1 MPALN
6 VALVTARP
14 ARGLDEDEPP
24 LNMALQK
31 AGCNVQ
37 ITEWD
42 DSKVDWASF
51 DIALLR
57 SAWDYAERVSEFLVW
72 VDKASKVTHVL
83 NPLAVVR
90 WNTDKHYLAQLSKA
104 GVAIV
109 PSTFVE
115 PGEDPGE
122 AIRGFLAVHAH
133 AELVVKPAI
142 GAGSRDTAR
151 HRRGE
156 LGPAVAHVRR
166 LLDDQRSVL
175 LQPYLER
182 VDRDGETALMFFE
195 GRFSHAIR
203 KGPLLPP
210 GGTATT
216 ELFAAETITSR
227 VPGADEMRLAQQV
240 VAAVPFG
247 TPLYARIDLIR
258 DGKGAPCL
266 LELELT
272 EPSLFFAHAAE
283 SAEKFT
289 AAVLRWFQRQGK
301 QGIA

>member
-6 VALVTARP
+6 IALVTARP

-24 LNMALQK
+24 LHLALQK

-37 ITEWD
+37 IAEWD
-42 DSKVDWASF
+42 DAKIDWASF
-51 DIALLR
+51 DLALLR
-57 SAWDYAERVSEFLVW
+57 SAWDYAERVVEFLAW
-72 VDKASKVTHVL
+72 VERASRLTHVL
-83 NPLAVVR
+83 NPLQVVR
-90 WNTDKHYLAQLSKA
+90 WNTDKHYLVQLNNA
-104 GVAIV
+104 GVPIV

-115 PGEDPGE
+115 PGEDASR
-122 AIRGFLAVHAH
+122 AIQAFLAVHAH
-133 AELVVKPAI
+133 AEIVVKPAI

-156 LGPAVAHVRR
+156 PGPAVAHVRR
-166 LLDDQRSVL
+166 LLDAHRSVL
-175 LQPYLER
+175 LQPYLDR

-216 ELFAAETITSR
+216 GLFAAETITPR
-227 VPGADEMRLAQQV
+227 VPGADEMRVAEQV

-258 DGKGAPCL
+258 GDKGAPCL

-272 EPSLFFAHAAE
+272 EPSLFFGHAAE
-283 SAEKFT
+283 SAEKFA
-289 AAVLRWFQRQGK
+289 AAVLGWLHRQGK
-301 QGIA
+301 

>member
-6 VALVTARP
+6 IALVTARP

-24 LNMALQK
+24 LHLALQK

-37 ITEWD
+37 IAEWD
-42 DSKVDWASF
+42 DAKVDWASF

-57 SAWDYAERVSEFLVW
+57 SAWDYAERVSEFLAW
-72 VDKASKVTHVL
+72 VERASKLTHVL
-83 NPLAVVR
+83 NPLPVVR
-90 WNTDKHYLAQLSKA
+90 WNTDKHYLAELGKA
-104 GVAIV
+104 GVAVV
-109 PSTFVE
+109 PSVFIE
-115 PGEDPGE
+115 PGAD
-122 AIRGFLAVHAH
+122 ASRALQAFLASYEH

-142 GAGSRDTAR
+142 GAGSRDAAR

-156 LGPAVAHVRR
+156 LGSTVAHIRR
-166 LLDDQRSVL
+166 LLDEHRSVL
-175 LQPYLER
+175 LQPYLDR

-203 KGPLLPP
+203 KGPLLSP

-216 ELFAAETITSR
+216 GLFAPESITPR
-227 VPGADEMRLAQQV
+227 VPGTDEMRLAEQV
-240 VAAVPFG
+240 VAAIPFG

-258 DGKGAPCL
+258 DEKGVPCL

-289 AAVLRWFQRQGK
+289 AAVLRWLQRQGK
-301 QGIA
+301 

>member
-24 LNMALQK
+24 LHMALQK
-31 AGCNVQ
+31 AGCDVQ
-37 ITEWD
+37 IAEWD
-42 DSKVDWASF
+42 DSKVDWASV

-57 SAWDYAERVSEFLVW
+57 SAWDYAERVSEFLEW
-72 VDKASKVTHVL
+72 VERASKLTHVL
-83 NPLAVVR
+83 NPLPVVR

-115 PGEDPGE
+115 PGEDAGR
-122 AIRGFLAVHAH
+122 AIQTFLASHAN
-133 AELVVKPAI
+133 AEIVVKPAI

-166 LLDDQRSVL
+166 LLDAHRSVL

-216 ELFAAETITSR
+216 GLFAAETITPR
-227 VPGADEMRLAQQV
+227 VPGADEMRLAEQV

-247 TPLYARIDLIR
+247 APLYARIDLIR
-258 DGKGAPCL
+258 GDKGAPCL

-283 SAEKFT
+283 SAERFT
-289 AAVLRWFQRQGK
+289 AAVLRWLQRQGR
-301 QGIA
+301 GA

>member
-6 VALVTARP
+6 IALVTARP

-24 LNMALQK
+24 LHLALQK

-37 ITEWD
+37 IAEWD
-42 DSKVDWASF
+42 DANVDWASF

-57 SAWDYAERVSEFLVW
+57 SAWDYAERVSEFLAW
-72 VDKASKVTHVL
+72 VERASKLTHVL
-83 NPLAVVR
+83 NPLPVVR
-90 WNTDKHYLAQLSKA
+90 WNTDKHYLAELGKA
-104 GVAIV
+104 GVAVV
-109 PSTFVE
+109 PSVFVE
-115 PGEDPGE
+115 PGAD
-122 AIRGFLAVHAH
+122 ASRALQAFLASYEH

-142 GAGSRDTAR
+142 GAGSRDAAR

-156 LGPAVAHVRR
+156 LGSTVAHIRR
-166 LLDDQRSVL
+166 LLDAHRSVL
-175 LQPYLER
+175 LQPYLDR

-216 ELFAAETITSR
+216 GLFAPESITPR
-227 VPGADEMRLAQQV
+227 VPGTDEMRLAEQV
-240 VAAVPFG
+240 VAAIPFG
-247 TPLYARIDLIR
+247 TPLYARVDLIR
-258 DGKGAPCL
+258 DEKGVPCL

-289 AAVLRWFQRQGK
+289 AAVLRWLQRQGK
-301 QGIA
+301 

>member
-6 VALVTARP
+6 IALVTARP

-24 LNMALQK
+24 LHLALQK

-37 ITEWD
+37 IAEWD
-42 DSKVDWASF
+42 DANVDWASF

-57 SAWDYAERVSEFLVW
+57 SAWDYAERVSEFLAW
-72 VDKASKVTHVL
+72 VERASKLTHVL
-83 NPLAVVR
+83 NPLPVVR
-90 WNTDKHYLAQLSKA
+90 WNTDKHYLAELGKA
-104 GVAIV
+104 GVAVV
-109 PSTFVE
+109 PSVFIE
-115 PGEDPGE
+115 PGAD
-122 AIRGFLAVHAH
+122 ASRALQAFLASYEH

-142 GAGSRDTAR
+142 GAGSRDAAR

-156 LGPAVAHVRR
+156 LGSTVAHIRR
-166 LLDDQRSVL
+166 LLDEHRSVL
-175 LQPYLER
+175 LQPYLDR

-203 KGPLLPP
+203 KGPLLSP

-216 ELFAAETITSR
+216 GLFAPESITPR
-227 VPGADEMRLAQQV
+227 VPGTDEMRLAEQV
-240 VAAVPFG
+240 VAAIPFG

-258 DGKGAPCL
+258 DEKGVPCL

-289 AAVLRWFQRQGK
+289 AAVLRWLQRQGK
-301 QGIA
+301 